1 MTHRIHSSV
10 PPAAPGASHAPRRT
24 LRACAMAREAAAEAA
39 PRCALDRAW
48 SMGYMAVC
56 VTAIAAACAVAN
68 GETASAELR
77 FATVAA
83 GSGSARPSI
92 LEGAK
97 IHALEPVALE
107 SLRTTCAFF

>member
-1 MTHRIHSSV
+1 MTQRIHSSL
-10 PPAAPGASHAPRRT
+10 PPGAPGASRAPRRT
-24 LRACAMAREAAAEAA
+24 LRACTMAREAAAEAA

-56 VTAIAAACAVAN
+56 VTAIAAACAVAG

-83 GSGSARPSI
+83 GSDTARPSI
-92 LEGAK
+92 PEGAK
-97 IHALEPVALE
+97 TYALEPVAPE
-107 SLRTTCAFF
+107 SLRTTCEFF